1 MIGYL
6 QLLGMLFNRE
16 LVDNR
21 IEGLSIIMCTYIC
34 NILLYIIDPMILY
47 IYILPTRDYHR
58 YYTHYSSIRLISIC
72 GGCGV
77 FGLTMQTLAGVLCIM

>member
-21 IEGLSIIMCTYIC
+21 IEGLSIIICTYIC

-47 IYILPTRDYHR
+47 IYCQLEITTDIIPITVVSD
-58 YYTHYSSIRLISIC
+58 
-72 GGCGV
+72 
-77 FGLTMQTLAGVLCIM
+77 